1 VSQQSAAGLGLL
13 NTLRLG
19 LFQACL
25 GCLAVI
31 FAGMLNRVM
40 ISELAFPGLLVGGA
54 LACEQFV
61 APARVWF
68 GQISDSQP
76 LAGHRRLPY
85 IWIGTAAFCSLAV
98 LSIPLIFRVAALLA
112 AGSKLELAAGVLAL
126 CGLFALYGLAVSL
139 ATTPYLALVIDR
151 TNEQER
157 PRAVG
162 LIWCLLTVGI
172 VVGAIAIS
180 ISLRS
185 LDGVTD
191 PALLQPVLFNFML
204 RVALV
209 VGLLTFVATFDMEP
223 DGLKPN
229 WIKADGIKPD
239 SIQPD
244 SIQLDSIKLD
254 SLKLDS
260 LEPQAAAAV
269 VSSGEPHAGP
279 GPASREDAITLAQS
293 WALITS
299 SRQVLVFF
307 AFLVMFT
314 LALFLQDPILES
326 YGAEVFGMPIAATAS
341 LNAVWGIGTLVGL
354 LLAGFW
360 LGPKLGK
367 LTSARLGCQLMLVTL
382 VLLLLAGLTG
392 RVPVLQTVML
402 LFGLAAG
409 IATNS
414 ALVLMLDL
422 TLPQAAG
429 TFVGVWGLAQAL
441 SRAIGKV
448 LGGGLL
454 DLGRWL
460 QAVLHLGSS
469 AYPAYALVLTVEI
482 LVAIGA
488 LVLLAR
494 LNLRQFRED
503 TGRSLVRVMSLE
515 LG

>member
-1 VSQQSAAGLGLL
+1 MSQPSGPGLGLW

-40 ISELAFPGLLVGGA
+40 ISELGFPGLLVGGA

-76 LAGHRRLPY
+76 LGGRRRLPY

-112 AGSKLELAAGVLAL
+112 DGSRLALAAGVLAL

-139 ATTPYLALVIDR
+139 ASTPYLALVIDR

-172 VVGAIAIS
+172 VVGAIAIA
-180 ISLRS
+180 ISLRN

-191 PALLQPVLFNFML
+191 PALLQPVLFTFML

-209 VGLLTFVATFDMEP
+209 VGLLTFVATFGMET
-223 DGLKPN
+223 DGMGADC
-229 WIKADGIKPD
+229 IKSDG
-239 SIQPD
+239 
-244 SIQLDSIKLD
+244 IQLDGIQLD
-254 SLKLDS
+254 GIQLDGIQPQPS
-260 LEPQAAAAV
+260 AAPLSSSEPSTAPAA
-269 VSSGEPHAGP
+269 SG
-279 GPASREDAITLAQS
+279 RDDAISLSQS

-307 AFLVMFT
+307 SFLVMFT
-314 LALFLQDPILES
+314 LGLFLQDPILES

-341 LNAVWGIGTLVGL
+341 LNAVWGMGTLAGL
-354 LLAGFW
+354 LMTGFW

-367 LTSARLGCQLMLVTL
+367 LASARLGCQLMVATL

-392 RVPVLQTVML
+392 RVPVLQAVML

-414 ALVLMLDL
+414 SLVLMLDL

-441 SRAIGKV
+441 SRALGKV

-460 QAVLHLGSS
+460 QAILHLGSS
-469 AYPAYALVLTVEI
+469 AYPAYALVLAVEI

-503 TGRSLVRVMSLE
+503 TGRSLVRVLSLE

>member
-1 VSQQSAAGLGLL
+1 MSQPSGPGLGLW

-40 ISELAFPGLLVGGA
+40 ISELGFPGLLVGGA

-76 LAGHRRLPY
+76 LGGRRRLPY
-85 IWIGTAAFCSLAV
+85 IWIGTAAFCSLAL

-112 AGSKLELAAGVLAL
+112 DGSRLALAAGVLAL

-139 ATTPYLALVIDR
+139 ASTPYLALVIDR

-172 VVGAIAIS
+172 VVGAIAIA
-180 ISLRS
+180 ISLRN

-191 PALLQPVLFNFML
+191 PALLQPVLFTFML

-209 VGLLTFVATFDMEP
+209 VGLLTFVATFGMEP
-223 DGLKPN
+223 DGMGADC
-229 WIKADGIKPD
+229 IKSDCIKSDG
-239 SIQPD
+239 
-244 SIQLDSIKLD
+244 IQLDGIQS
-254 SLKLDS
+254 
-260 LEPQAAAAV
+260 QAAAAPL
-269 VSSGEPHAGP
+269 SSSEPSTP
-279 GPASREDAITLAQS
+279 PAALVRDDAISLAQS
-293 WALITS
+293 WELITS

-307 AFLVMFT
+307 SFLVMFT
-314 LALFLQDPILES
+314 LGLFLQDPILES

-341 LNAVWGIGTLVGL
+341 LNAVWGMGTLAGL
-354 LLAGFW
+354 LMAGFW

-367 LTSARLGCQLMLVTL
+367 LASARLGCQLMVATL
-382 VLLLLAGLTG
+382 LLLLLAGLTG
-392 RVPVLQTVML
+392 RVPVLQAVML

-414 ALVLMLDL
+414 SLVLMLDL

-441 SRAIGKV
+441 SRALGKV

-460 QAVLHLGSS
+460 QAILHLGSS
-469 AYPAYALVLTVEI
+469 AYPAYALVLAVEI

-503 TGRSLVRVMSLE
+503 TGRSLVRVLSLE

>member
-1 VSQQSAAGLGLL
+1 MSQPSGAGLGLW

-40 ISELAFPGLLVGGA
+40 ISELGFPGLLVGGA

-76 LAGHRRLPY
+76 LGGRRRLPY

-112 AGSKLELAAGVLAL
+112 DGSRLALAAGVLAL

-139 ATTPYLALVIDR
+139 ASTPYLALVIDR

-172 VVGAIAIS
+172 VVGAIAIA
-180 ISLRS
+180 ISLRN

-191 PALLQPVLFNFML
+191 PALLQPVLFTFML

-209 VGLLTFVATFDMEP
+209 VGLLTFVATFGMET
-223 DGLKPN
+223 DGMG
-229 WIKADGIKPD
+229 ADGIKLD
-239 SIQPD
+239 GIRIDGIQID
-244 SIQLDSIKLD
+244 GM
-254 SLKLDS
+254 
-260 LEPQAAAAV
+260 EPQAAAA
-269 VSSGEPHAGP
+269 SLS
-279 GPASREDAITLAQS
+279 SREPTTAPAASGRDDAISLAQS
-293 WALITS
+293 WELITS

-307 AFLVMFT
+307 SFLVMFT
-314 LALFLQDPILES
+314 LGLFLQDPILES

-341 LNAVWGIGTLVGL
+341 LNAVWGMGTLAGL
-354 LLAGFW
+354 LMAGFW

-367 LTSARLGCQLMLVTL
+367 LASARLGCQLMVATL

-392 RVPVLQTVML
+392 RVPVLQSVML

-414 ALVLMLDL
+414 SLVLMLDL

-441 SRAIGKV
+441 SRALGKV

-460 QAVLHLGSS
+460 QAILHLGSS
-469 AYPAYALVLTVEI
+469 AYPAYALVLAVEI

-503 TGRSLVRVMSLE
+503 TGRSLVRVLSLE

>member
-1 VSQQSAAGLGLL
+1 VSQPSGAGLGLF

-76 LAGHRRLPY
+76 LAGRRRLPY

-112 AGSKLELAAGVLAL
+112 AGSKLELVAGVLAL

-172 VVGAIAIS
+172 VVGAISIG

-185 LDGVTD
+185 LDGVSD
-191 PALLQPVLFNFML
+191 PDLLQPVLFNFML

-209 VGLLTFVATFDMEP
+209 VGLLTFVATFGMEP
-223 DGLKPN
+223 DGLKP
-229 WIKADGIKPD
+229 DGLKPD
-239 SIQPD
+239 ALKPAGLSADFIQPD
-244 SIQLDSIKLD
+244 GIQ
-254 SLKLDS
+254 
-260 LEPQAAAAV
+260 PQSAAAAI
-269 VSSGEPHAGP
+269 SSREPHTGGP
-279 GPASREDAITLAQS
+279 GASSREDAITLAQS

-307 AFLVMFT
+307 SFLVMFT
-314 LALFLQDPILES
+314 LGLFLQDPILES

-341 LNAVWGIGTLVGL
+341 LNAVWGMGTLAGL
-354 LLAGFW
+354 LVAGFW

-367 LTSARLGCQLMLVTL
+367 LTTARLGCQLMVVTL
-382 VLLLLAGLTG
+382 LLLLLAGLTG
-392 RVPVLQTVML
+392 RVPVLQAVML

-441 SRAIGKV
+441 SRALGKV

-460 QAVLHLGSS
+460 QAVLHLGGS

-503 TGRSLVRVMSLE
+503 TGRSLVRVLSLE